1 MIKLI
6 KNADVYAPKHLGK
19 RDILI
24 CGEKIYAMDEHLDVS
39 ALDGIV
45 EVEDLHG
52 AAVGPG
58 YIDGH
63 VHITGGGGEQGPGS
77 RVPESKVSEIVSC
90 GVTTVLAMLGTDCI
104 SRSLENVLA
113 KSRSLTED
121 GISAYM
127 LTGSYRIPSPTM
139 TDSVM
144 KDLVLIDKVIGAK
157 VALSD
162 HRCSVPTVEELARL
176 FSEVRVGGMVGGK
189 AGLAVVHMGRG
200 ALGTAN
206 LVKAAEMSDTSL
218 DKILPTHC
226 GRNEQTFQDAVLYSQ
241 KGGNFDLTAD
251 APIDAAKNGGAAR
264 WVTKALD
271 LGVDIKKITISS
283 DGYGSQPKFNERME
297 CIGMTYSRCNT
308 VHDEFCRMVKDEKIP
323 MEIALQTITSNVA
336 DRMGLTGVK
345 GVIALGADADLV
357 VWDEELQISK
367 VYARGK
373 LAYADG
379 EAVLKGRFE

>member
-144 KDLVLIDKVIGAK
+144 KDLVLIDKVIGVK

-176 FSEVRVGGMVGGK
+176 FSETRVGGMVGGK

-226 GRNEQTFQDAVLYSQ
+226 GRNEQTFRQQMHRLMLQRMAEL
-241 KGGNFDLTAD
+241 
-251 APIDAAKNGGAAR
+251 P
-264 WVTKALD
+264 
-271 LGVDIKKITISS
+271 
-283 DGYGSQPKFNERME
+283 DGYPRLWNWE
-297 CIGMTYSRCNT
+297 
-308 VHDEFCRMVKDEKIP
+308 
-323 MEIALQTITSNVA
+323 
-336 DRMGLTGVK
+336 
-345 GVIALGADADLV
+345 
-357 VWDEELQISK
+357 
-367 VYARGK
+367 
-373 LAYADG
+373 
-379 EAVLKGRFE
+379 